1 MILPF
6 KTYLS
11 DGKVERQ
18 SRNMEQAKSFLARAD
33 RRVLYVELQAIND
46 ENAEFVYEDIYEAIR
61 EGAQALMAKE
71 GYKPLSHEAT
81 IAFLHDEIKVDAAIT
96 ETFDSYRKLRNKV
109 VYEAAKISTE
119 RVAESL
125 IFAKEFIRMIKSL
138 LAR

>member
-18 SRNMEQAKSFLARAD
+18 SKNVEQAKSFLARAE

-46 ENAEFVYEDIYEAIR
+46 ENAEFIYEDIYEAIR
-61 EGAQALMAKE
+61 EGAQALMAKD

-81 IAFLHDEIKVDAAIT
+81 IAFLNDEIKVDKAII
-96 ETFDSYRKLRNKV
+96 EAFDNCRKLRNKV
-109 VYEAAKISTE
+109 VYEAAKVSKE

-125 IFAKEFIRMIKSL
+125 IFAKDFIKMIKSKL
-138 LAR
+138 T